1 MKNCRGLIIPPK
13 KLFTLYT
20 ITYNS
25 NIPLTNL
32 ELSQFHIVKLNLVIL
47 NV

>member
-1 MKNCRGLIIPPK
+1 MN
-13 KLFTLYT
+13 
-20 ITYNS
+20 ITQVEYQNS
-25 NIPLTNL
+25 PLTNL